1 MQKENKAVTIILSS
15 REVVARDLPH
25 PTPFIKEEKQPCFI
39 RDVED
44 PRTLRAAKLSGMT
57 SNFKGVGPGLR
68 PSGAPLR
75 SGFTLI
81 ELLVVVLIIG
91 ILAAVAVPQYQKV
104 VWKSRNVQLKTL
116 LASIVQAQKV
126 YYLANGSYATDFD
139 DLNVSLPFQRKNG
152 SHCGMSMPDGN
163 NSVRETQKIQFQIVS
178 DGSIL
183 GVWKTEPY
191 QCAGFQW
198 LPPDEFV
205 CIEREV
211 HFSGT
216 AGSFCRK
223 LEQGTLATDLNNSAV
238 RHYNLP

>member
-25 PTPFIKEEKQPCFI
+25 PMPFIKEEKQPCFI

-91 ILAAVAVPQYQKV
+91 ILAAVALPQYKLAV
-104 VWKSRNVQLKTL
+104 AKARVNRNFPLMKT
-116 LASIVQAQKV
+116 IENAQKV
-126 YYLANGSYATDFD
+126 YKMANGEYAPTFEMLDVELPAGGTVNAGGDTITYGDFGFHIGRSGSGVEYPIASLYYHDYRYNISLEKYYESIDTICTASNTDIAKQLCKYF
-139 DLNVSLPFQRKNG
+139 
-152 SHCGMSMPDGN
+152 CGAPQP
-163 NSVRETQKIQFQIVS
+163 TTI
-178 DGSIL
+178 
-183 GVWKTEPY
+183 
-191 QCAGFQW
+191 CQW
-198 LPPDEFV
+198 
-205 CIEREV
+205 
-211 HFSGT
+211 
-216 AGSFCRK
+216 
-223 LEQGTLATDLNNSAV
+223 
-238 RHYNLP
+238 